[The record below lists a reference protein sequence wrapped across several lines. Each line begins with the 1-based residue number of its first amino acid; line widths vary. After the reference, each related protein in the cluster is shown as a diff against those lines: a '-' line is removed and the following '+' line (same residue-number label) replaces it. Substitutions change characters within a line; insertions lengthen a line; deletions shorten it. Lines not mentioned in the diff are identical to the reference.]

1 MSWKRNRFSYSR
13 LPMPNPGYAVYAEV
27 SRAVHKE
34 ISRKVKK
41 AIPDVAREVA
51 QSGQDPRAWAVC
63 ARRSIDRMAALA
75 AGDVSVVLSDMFNT
89 PRQQLSGAV
98 KDDERALS
106 LLRFVL
112 SPGYLE
118 LRRKLGMGVR

>member
-1 MSWKRNRFSYSR
+1 MQ
-13 LPMPNPGYAVYAEV
+13 NPGYAVYAEV

-41 AIPDVAREVA
+41 NAQAAAAEVA
-51 QSGQDPRAWAVC
+51 QSGQDPKGWAAF
-63 ARRSIDRMAALA
+63 ARRSVDRMAALA
-75 AGDVSVVLSDMFNT
+75 AGDVSHVIADMLNLPRHQLAAAIRESD
-89 PRQQLSGAV
+89 
-98 KDDERALS
+98 RALS

-118 LRRKLGMGVR
+118 LRRQLGMGTR